1 MTNMAVLRGRRVA
14 LLTNIPR
21 PYRMPL
27 YAALNQR
34 IVEAGGELRVFYYSD
49 LRRHAR
55 RRGSYIVE
63 ENFSSE
69 LIDGVEFS
77 LGFERIV
84 SLPSGMGSQLGRFDP
99 HVLVCG
105 SFGMPGYLGWWYT
118 RLHHSAYIQWSGAWE
133 GAVPFTES
141 KRYRLHQGFLARQAR
156 ACVTY
161 GSLASE
167 YLSSLGVHEECI
179 VTGVNAVDVRYFQ
192 EQAPLR
198 AVDAAQI
205 RQQHGLHG
213 VNILFVGNLSERKGA
228 RQLLEAFARL
238 PAASGAALHFVGNGP
253 LEAELRP
260 QAQALGLQEQ
270 VFFWGQQ
277 SPQDMP
283 LYYALADVFVFPSV
297 YEPWGLVLNEAMAC
311 GLPIIASP
319 LAGATRDL
327 VQDGVNGFV
336 VDPRNLAVLA
346 DALKRLI
353 ADPGLRQRMGEQ
365 ARRTI
370 EQKATIEHSA
380 QAFIRAI
387 EFALNP
393 PTK

>member
-1 MTNMAVLRGRRVA
+1 MADLTFLRGRRVA

-34 IVEAGGELRVFYYSD
+34 IVEADGEFRVFYYSD
-49 LRRHAR
+49 LRRHAQ
-55 RRGSYIVE
+55 RRGSYTIDG
-63 ENFSSE
+63 NFPSE

-77 LGFERIV
+77 LSFERIV
-84 SLPSGMGSQLGRFDP
+84 SLPSGMGRQLGLFNP
-99 HVLVCG
+99 HVLICG
-105 SFGMPGYLGWWYT
+105 SFGLPGYLGWWYT

-161 GSLASE
+161 GTLASE
-167 YLSSLGVHEECI
+167 YLSSLGVHDEHI
-179 VTGVNAVDVRYFQ
+179 VTGVNAVDVRFFQ
-192 EQAPLR
+192 EQAPQR
-198 AVDAAQI
+198 AAAAAQI

-253 LEAELRP
+253 LEAELRL
-260 QAQALGLQEQ
+260 QAQALGLQAQ

-277 SPQDMP
+277 LPQDVS
-283 LYYALADVFVFPSV
+283 LYYTLADVFVFPSV

-311 GLPIIASP
+311 GLPVIASS

-327 VQDGVNGFV
+327 VQDGVNGFII
-336 VDPRNLAVLA
+336 DPRNPAALAETLT
-346 DALKRLI
+346 RLI

-387 EFALNP
+387 EFAVKP